1 MVCAKHIHAP
11 TFSGGG
17 EFFVFDILFSA
28 PHSAVS
34 IFFGTYLVFF
44 ALFLCMISFS
54 TLRLCS
60 NLF

>member
-11 TFSGGG
+11 TFSGG

-28 PHSAVS
+28 PHSTVS
-34 IFFGTYLVFF
+34 IFFCTYLVFF

-54 TLRLCS
+54 TLSLCS